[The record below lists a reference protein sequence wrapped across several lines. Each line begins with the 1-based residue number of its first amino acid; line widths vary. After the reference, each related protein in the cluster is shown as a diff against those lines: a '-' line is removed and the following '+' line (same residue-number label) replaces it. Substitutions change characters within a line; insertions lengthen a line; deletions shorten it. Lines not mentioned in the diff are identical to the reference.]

1 MIISNIPKPLADLY
15 KSLLAEFKPKWKVEI
30 ITEDYNLYKLGFVD
44 EIPCSLSLDVS
55 YEEIYELQEEIEDM
69 EIEVYYNEDL
79 LYKELRYMTE
89 EEKNT
94 YKELK
99 KKEKNYE
106 KYAPLEAIYN
116 YWLAQQT

>member
-30 ITEDYNLYKLGFVD
+30 ITEDYNLYRLGFVD